1 MVSTSLF
8 GGCMDT
14 IKTGLASLVKLMQE
28 KRVVV
33 LTGAGCST
41 ESGIPDYRGPETRL
55 RAKSPVKFQAFVGDD
70 QARRR
75 YWSRSFIGWPKLCAA
90 PPNQG
95 HQALAS
101 LEQSQRIMGILTQ
114 NVDGLHQAAGS
125 KTVIELH
132 GNLAEVFCLQCGKV
146 EPRSQLQ
153 ERLRHLN
160 PSWEL
165 FAKEILPDGD
175 AELSSEQ
182 PFRVA
187 NCLLCN
193 GDLKPAVVFFGEN
206 MQTETRR
213 AADQLFAE
221 AEALLVVGSSLAVFS
236 GYRFV
241 HQASKRQLPIAVI
254 NVGEMMRGE
263 ELVGIR
269 INAAAGEVLGGLHAA
284 LSPA

>member
-1 MVSTSLF
+1 MNTNQVEF
-8 GGCMDT
+8 
-14 IKTGLASLVKLMQE
+14 ASLLALLQE

-55 RAKSPVKFQAFVGDD
+55 RAKNPIKFQAFVGDE

-75 YWSRSFIGWPKLCAA
+75 YWSRSFIGWPKFCAA

-95 HQALAS
+95 HRALAS
-101 LEQSQRIMGILTQ
+101 LEESKRVIGILTQ

-132 GNLAEVFCLQCGKV
+132 GNLAEVFCLQCGKR
-146 EPRSQLQ
+146 EPRAHLQ
-153 ERLRHLN
+153 ERLRDLN
-160 PSWEL
+160 PSWVQL
-165 FAKEILPDGD
+165 ATEILPDGD
-175 AELSSEQ
+175 AELAAERT
-182 PFRVA
+182 FRVA
-187 NCLLCN
+187 NCQLCN
-193 GDLKPAVVFFGEN
+193 GDLKPNVVFFGEN
-206 MQTETRR
+206 MQLETRR
-213 AADQLFAE
+213 TADQLFAD

-241 HQASKRQLPIAVI
+241 HQATKRQLPIAVI

-269 INAAAGEVLGGLHAA
+269 INAAAGEVLGSLCAA
-284 LSPA
+284 LRSGRARV